1 MEKLEKKEKAQ
12 RVLEQRAHEQ
22 LMITM
27 MQNMF
32 QGFNVQPQ
40 RQPTTILLYPPVT
53 TAQDTTQAP
62 ISASQTENELV
73 ISMEKTKLAQTSD
86 ESTKRLKTRDNMD
99 TRDHPSLITTAQ
111 VDPTPT
117 ATMSDTESQSSLR
130 GQQ

>member
-1 MEKLEKKEKAQ
+1 MEERRDYEALQKIENQQRNEAEQKREEQRKADEIKRVAEHQYDILWMEKLEKKEKAQ

-73 ISMEKTKLAQTSD
+73 ISMEKTKLA
-86 ESTKRLKTRDNMD
+86 
-99 TRDHPSLITTAQ
+99 
-111 VDPTPT
+111 
-117 ATMSDTESQSSLR
+117 
-130 GQQ
+130 